1 MCNRMKIYRSNENDI
16 LMSSYHAHFLPFDL
30 ENDRWQFTEKMQ
42 EADVIAVIKK
52 DVAGEIQKQIDYIQ
66 PHYINQTVVVISLF
80 HIDEHTDVVETH
92 SYQIKLW
99 QQLTQNV
106 VIAHTNKENKNQIFY
121 DMLWNRSKCYFTE
134 YDKHNHNGRVWTWGA
149 SNEMFVLT
157 TIEKMNDRKLF
168 LSPNR
173 IYYQT
178 PEFLKHPR
186 IQTRLKL
193 KRLLENKNGFISDP
207 QKGIGLE
214 PEEISQFGAIL
225 EGHGGTWYPVAN
237 HYYNSSYISIYVE
250 TITTGIR
257 TKTITEKT
265 WDPLIKGHFIL
276 PFGYCGLI
284 KDIESYGFKMPKWI
298 DYSYDQELDD
308 NRRWQ
313 KYEQS
318 VKNILKKS
326 LEEIDDLYQKDKKI
340 LEYNR
345 NLFFTRPYDTLYD
358 KIKQFRSMHIADKNL
373 S

>member
-1 MCNRMKIYRSNENDI
+1 MKIYRSNENDI
-16 LMSSYHAHFLPFDL
+16 LMNNYQAHFLPFDL
-30 ENDRWQFTEKMQ
+30 ENDKWQFTEKMQ
-42 EADVIAVIKK
+42 EANVISVIKK
-52 DVAGEIQKQIDYIQ
+52 DGAEEIQKQIDYIQ
-66 PHYINQTVVVISLF
+66 PHYTNQTVIVISLF
-80 HIDEHTDVVETH
+80 HIDEHTDVAETH

-157 TIEKMNDRKLF
+157 TIEKIDDRKLF

-186 IQTRLKL
+186 IRARLKL

-207 QKGIGLE
+207 QKGLVLE
-214 PEEISQFGAIL
+214 PEEAAMVSNIL
-225 EGHGGTWYPVAN
+225 GGQGGTWLPVAN
-237 HYYNSSYISIYVE
+237 RYYNASYVSIYVE
-250 TITTGIR
+250 TITTGTA

-276 PFGYCGLI
+276 PYGYPGLI
-284 KDIESYGFKMPKWI
+284 SDIREYGFILPDWI
-298 DYSYDQELDD
+298 DYTYDQIDD
-308 NRRWQ
+308 DTARWQ
-313 KYEQS
+313 MYTQS
-318 VKNILKKS
+318 VEKVLSKS
-326 LEEIDDLYQKDKKI
+326 ISELQQLFDEYKPI
-340 LEYNR
+340 LEHNR
-345 NLFFTRPYDTLYD
+345 NLFFTRPYDVLYD
-358 KIKQFRSMHIADKNL
+358 KIKQFRLMHIADKNL